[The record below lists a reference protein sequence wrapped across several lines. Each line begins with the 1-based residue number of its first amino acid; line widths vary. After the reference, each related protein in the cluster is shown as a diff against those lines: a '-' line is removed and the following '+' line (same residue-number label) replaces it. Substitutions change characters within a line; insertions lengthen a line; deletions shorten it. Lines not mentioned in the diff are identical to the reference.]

1 MPDKAILEPT
11 SQWYTIELP
20 EITPTDIQLSAEKI
34 AEKKSYAKQLLK
46 KENEL
51 VDLTGALSTS
61 DRNFVSNILASGTL
75 NDKVSAL
82 TLLVQESPVHSL
94 KTMDTML
101 AMSKKKG
108 RKEAVMALES
118 LKDLFLGSVLP
129 DRKLKYFA
137 DQPLAAH
144 GVKDKHLVLWYFED
158 HLKKYYFQ
166 LVQQIE
172 VCFSQVIFRMMM
184 RLMHELGPFS

>member
-20 EITPTDIQLSAEKI
+20 EITPNDVQLSAEKI

-172 VCFSQVIFRMMM
+172 VCSCCGI
-184 RLMHELGPFS
+184 HESDSM